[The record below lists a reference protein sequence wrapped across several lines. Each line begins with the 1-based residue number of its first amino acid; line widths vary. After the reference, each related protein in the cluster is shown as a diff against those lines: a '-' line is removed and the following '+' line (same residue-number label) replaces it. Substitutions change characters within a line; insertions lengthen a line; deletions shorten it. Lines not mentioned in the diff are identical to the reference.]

1 MLKKQMD
8 SEVSKDK
15 RLREEVKELRHAR
28 QQLQARMLTYADV
41 C

>member
-1 MLKKQMD
+1 MLTYAGVF
-8 SEVSKDK
+8 E
-15 RLREEVKELRHAR
+15 ELRHAR